1 MISHLYYSE
10 LCMTV
15 DGLKESDLP
24 GIHEYYTR
32 MCVGA
37 EIAVRHQRMQQQQQA
52 SCAPRT

>member
-15 DGLKESDLP
+15 DWLEETDFP

-37 EIAVRHQRMQQQQQA
+37 EIAVRHQRMQQQQ
-52 SCAPRT
+52 